1 MTSTYK
7 VKEIA
12 TSTFIRHFLSHSKF
26 KLVANIYLQAILS
39 EKLIHGM
46 GEVYQLPI
54 SKLKLVSYTKIKMV
68 AIL

>member
-7 VKEIA
+7 IKELA
-12 TSTFIRHFLSHSKF
+12 TPIFIGHFLSHSKF

-46 GEVYQLPI
+46 GGLSATY
-54 SKLKLVSYTKIKMV
+54 
-68 AIL
+68 